1 MSVRIRLAT
10 SPSDFDQLFKVRHRV
25 FIEKEGFF
33 PPTSD
38 GRLVDRFDAF
48 PTTANIVAVAEGRVV
63 GGVRIVEPS
72 AVGVPADHYFDFR
85 PYLPEGN
92 IRVGSGS
99 MLVVEEEY
107 RRIPRVTFAMLG
119 MMYYWALRKGL
130 THITGVAAPEAEK
143 LFLGSGYVPV
153 HPRFFHEESKLNA
166 LPVVL
171 EISKLND
178 RFAGFVDRHD
188 IRHFLKSF
196 ERQFHQAGETIITAG
211 EPGSAAYVIIEGRV
225 GVSVGPG
232 PALNA
237 FRDDAPMSSR
247 APGLWSN
254 GPMSSRGGPAANGPL
269 SGRAPGLVNS
279 GPMSSRGASG
289 PMSSR
294 GAAMSNRGALLEG
307 SGPMSSRGAGAPS
320 GGSQSSLGSDD
331 GPRSRR
337 PPAPVAVR
345 EMGPGEVFGEL
356 SLITSNPRS
365 ANVVALTDVDLMVL
379 EREAFHKQVAEN
391 PQVAL
396 NLLAVLGRRLTTVTD
411 RLQETT
417 IDY

>member
-1 MSVRIRLAT
+1 MAVRIRLAT
-10 SPSDFDQLFKVRHRV
+10 TPTDLDQIFQVRHRV
-25 FIEKEGFF
+25 FVQEKRYF

-38 GRLVDRFDAF
+38 GRIVDRFDAF
-48 PTTANIVAVAEGRVV
+48 PTTANIVAYANGRVV

-72 AVGVPADHYFDFR
+72 PVGAPADAYFDFR
-85 PYLPEGN
+85 PYLPEKDV
-92 IRVGSGS
+92 RVGSGS

-107 RRIPRVTFAMLG
+107 RHIPRVTFAMLG

-153 HPRFFHEESKLNA
+153 HPRFLHKETQLPS

-178 RFAGFVDRHD
+178 RFAAFVDRHD

-196 ERQFHQAGETIITAG
+196 EREFHQAGETIITAG
-211 EPGSAAYVIIEGRV
+211 DPGSAAYVIIEGRV

-232 PALNA
+232 PAIQA
-237 FRDDAPMSSR
+237 FTRDD
-247 APGLWSN
+247 
-254 GPMSSRGGPAANGPL
+254 GPPSSRGFQSSRNGP
-269 SGRAPGLVNS
+269 P
-279 GPMSSRGASG
+279 SSRGA
-289 PMSSR
+289 
-294 GAAMSNRGALLEG
+294 
-307 SGPMSSRGAGAPS
+307 
-320 GGSQSSLGSDD
+320 DD
-331 GPRSRR
+331 PPRSRR
-337 PPAPVAVR
+337 SLVPIAVR

-356 SLITSNPRS
+356 SLITANPRS

-379 EREAFHKQVAEN
+379 ERDAFHQQVAEN

-396 NLLAVLGRRLTTVTD
+396 NLLSVLGKRLTTVTD
-411 RLQETT
+411 RLQD
-417 IDY
+417 IPDDY

>member
-10 SPSDFDQLFKVRHRV
+10 SPTDFDQLFKVRHRV
-25 FIEKEGFF
+25 FIEEEGFF
-33 PPTSD
+33 PSTSD

-72 AVGVPADHYFDFR
+72 PVGVPADHFFDFT
-85 PYLPEGN
+85 PYLPQGN

-143 LFLGSGYVPV
+143 LFIGSGYEPV
-153 HPRFFHEESKLNA
+153 HPRFFHEASKLNA

-232 PALNA
+232 PALTA
-237 FRDDAPMSSR
+237 FRDDAPLSSR
-247 APGLWSN
+247 GPGLWNN

-279 GPMSSRGASG
+279 VPMSSHSAALKSNGPMSHRGVGLSG
-289 PMSSR
+289 NLP
-294 GAAMSNRGALLEG
+294 SN
-307 SGPMSSRGAGAPS
+307 GPP
-320 GGSQSSLGSDD
+320 SSLGSDD

-337 PPAPVAVR
+337 PVAPVAVR

-356 SLITSNPRS
+356 ALITSNPRS

-379 EREAFHKQVAEN
+379 EREAFHQQVAEN

-396 NLLAVLGRRLTTVTD
+396 NLLAVLGKRLTTVTD

>member
-10 SPSDFDQLFKVRHRV
+10 SPTDLDQLFKVRHRV

-33 PPTSD
+33 PATSD

-72 AVGVPADHYFDFR
+72 PVGVPADHYFDFR

-237 FRDDAPMSSR
+237 FRDDAPMSSG
-247 APGLWSN
+247 APGLWTN
-254 GPMSSRGGPAANGPL
+254 GPMSSRGGPAANGPM

-279 GPMSSRGASG
+279 GGAVAPSKWGPNGPLTSRSAGLAGSA
-289 PMSSR
+289 P
-294 GAAMSNRGALLEG
+294 MSNRGAGLPT
-307 SGPMSSRGAGAPS
+307 SV
-320 GGSQSSLGSDD
+320 SQSSVSDD

-337 PPAPVAVR
+337 PVAPVAVR

-356 SLITSNPRS
+356 SLITSAPRS

-379 EREAFHKQVAEN
+379 EREAFHQQVAEN

-396 NLLAVLGRRLTTVTD
+396 NLLAVLGKRLTTVTD

>member
-10 SPSDFDQLFKVRHRV
+10 TPTDFDQLFKVRHRV
-25 FIEKEGFF
+25 FMEEKRYF
-33 PPTSD
+33 PPTPD

-48 PTTANIVAVAEGRVV
+48 PTTANIIAVAEGRVV

-72 AVGVPADHYFDFR
+72 PVGVPADHFFDFG
-85 PYLPEGN
+85 PYLPAGN

-99 MLVVEEEY
+99 MLVVEEQY

-130 THITGVAAPEAEK
+130 THITGVAATEAEK

-153 HPRFFHEESKLNA
+153 HPRFFHPESQLEA

-178 RFAGFVDRHD
+178 RFAAFVDRHD
-188 IRHFLKSF
+188 MRHFLKSF
-196 ERQFHQAGETIITAG
+196 ERQFHQAGETIISAG
-211 EPGSAAYVIIEGRV
+211 EPGSAAYVIVEGRV

-232 PALNA
+232 PAMNA
-237 FRDDAPMSSR
+237 FSRDDAPLSSR
-247 APGLWSN
+247 GPGLWSN
-254 GPMSSRGGPAANGPL
+254 GPTSSRSPH
-269 SGRAPGLVNS
+269 APSAPISNPSSAG
-279 GPMSSRGASG
+279 GPMSSRPTVALSG
-289 PMSSR
+289 PPSSR
-294 GAAMSNRGALLEG
+294 PG
-307 SGPMSSRGAGAPS
+307 
-320 GGSQSSLGSDD
+320 DD

-337 PPAPVAVR
+337 PAAPVAVR
-345 EMGPGEVFGEL
+345 EMGSGEVFGEL

>member
-10 SPSDFDQLFKVRHRV
+10 SPTDFDQLFKVRHRV
-25 FIEKEGFF
+25 FNEQMRYF

-72 AVGVPADHYFDFR
+72 PVGVPADHFFDFR

-143 LFLGSGYVPV
+143 LFIGSGYVPV
-153 HPRFFHEESKLNA
+153 HDRFFHEESKLDA

-237 FRDDAPMSSR
+237 FRDDAPLSSR
-247 APGLWSN
+247 GPGLWNN

-269 SGRAPGLVNS
+269 SGRAPGLRNS
-279 GPMSSRGASG
+279 GPMSSRDAGLPTPRAASG

-294 GAAMSNRGALLEG
+294 GAGLMG
-307 SGPMSSRGAGAPS
+307 SGPMSSGSPS
-320 GGSQSSLGSDD
+320 TLGSDD

-356 SLITSNPRS
+356 SLITSAPRS